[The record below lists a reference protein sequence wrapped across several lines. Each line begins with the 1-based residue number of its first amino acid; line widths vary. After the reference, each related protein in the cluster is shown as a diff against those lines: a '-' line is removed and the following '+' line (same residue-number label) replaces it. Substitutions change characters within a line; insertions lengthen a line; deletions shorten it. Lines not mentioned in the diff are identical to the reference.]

1 MAPPRCCPQALR
13 RPGPLPPAPYA
24 ARRAKQW
31 VRTGTTGLPSP
42 ASGRSGLSPRSIG
55 KKGGSFLGVWT
66 AALLGLRG
74 PSRRRPALGK
84 ARRGG
89 QKGRW
94 TLHCV
99 HPAVPLLGPLI
110 GEGVAGRLAP
120 GREGGRLQAKQAQ
133 GDPLR
138 GRRGVTTQR
147 APAHVRPPGCLSDQL
162 RVPCLSHQWQRGR
175 GGHHLELESSRTPV
189 LHRGSAGAPPTW
201 KAPSLV
207 PHEPGASR
215 SGPWMGSA
223 CLPRSRGPACLAP
236 CRAVVRPC
244 GWLSAHPPAG
254 VCRARQPWRP
264 GSPIGS
270 GNASLSSSTFFCSV
284 SRFLLLHPV
293 PRPARHPAVCRT

>member
-1 MAPPRCCPQALR
+1 MGEDRHDRPPLASLGLQWPFSSFHWQERWVVSWGLDSCPAGAAGPLQATASPGQGQAGRAEGTLDPALR
-13 RPGPLPPAPYA
+13 APSCAVARSSDRRRGCRAPRSWQGGRPPAGQA
-24 ARRAKQW
+24 G
-31 VRTGTTGLPSP
+31 TG
-42 ASGRSGLSPRSIG
+42 
-55 KKGGSFLGVWT
+55 
-66 AALLGLRG
+66 
-74 PSRRRPALGK
+74 RPAP
-84 ARRGG
+84 R
-89 QKGRW
+89 
-94 TLHCV
+94 
-99 HPAVPLLGPLI
+99 PAWGHHSASSGP
-110 GEGVAGRLAP
+110 
-120 GREGGRLQAKQAQ
+120 
-133 GDPLR
+133 
-138 GRRGVTTQR
+138 
-147 APAHVRPPGCLSDQL
+147 RPPTRCLSDQL

-207 PHEPGASR
+207 PREPGASR

-223 CLPRSRGPACLAP
+223 CLPKSGSSVPCSLRGKWCFPVCFQVP
-236 CRAVVRPC
+236 FPGFSGRAVVRPC

-293 PRPARHPAVCRT
+293 PRPTRHPAVCRT